1 MTQAGRVVISNHT
14 EFDWKRTYCVS
25 YQLAHWDFPKLI
37 PKNSSIDC
45 LVQWSRS
52 PFRKAGSRAG
62 CVYQFVGSSGAFFL
76 GASSEDGLMNV
87 YVEYEHLF
95 NLGSRRIDLGWYRN
109 GIMPFFIAGTSNS
122 YVSTETLNLSPPSSR
137 ESSRRSS
144 QELPP
149 DVSSSSSPELLLS
162 PNKLSKVLQKVF
174 QTHACLSEPTKKF
187 LTKELPSKS
196 SDKNVAEKGAT
207 ENAIENRETEKSAT
221 EKNATEKK
229 VTKNKAE
236 SKQKDD
242 FAFETFT
249 AVFAVLILILFTFV
263 WLNQHRLI

>member
-1 MTQAGRVVISNHT
+1 
-14 EFDWKRTYCVS
+14 
-25 YQLAHWDFPKLI
+25 
-37 PKNSSIDC
+37 
-45 LVQWSRS
+45 
-52 PFRKAGSRAG
+52 
-62 CVYQFVGSSGAFFL
+62 
-76 GASSEDGLMNV
+76 MNV

-207 ENAIENRETEKSAT
+207 ENAIENRETEKSAS

-249 AVFAVLILILFTFV
+249 AVFAVLILIFFTFV
-263 WLNQHRLI
+263 WLNQQHRLI